1 MAYTSDWLVL
11 ESSYDYYDLVGFYKD
26 MTLGQALSQIPG
38 NGESYEIYDMKVFL
52 NKQPQGKERK
62 FDFEIMTENGD
73 DINLNNVEFVN
84 DFIAHNVEVT
94 SNVNGV
100 GRVRVLDE
108 VETIMSKL
116 TKMELEALKKHIA
129 EGNE

>member
-1 MAYTSDWLVL
+1 MAYISNWLVI
-11 ESSYDYYDLVGFYKD
+11 EGSYDYFDVIGFYKD
-26 MTLGQALSQIPG
+26 MTLGQALSRIPG
-38 NGESYEIYDMKVFL
+38 NGESYEIYDMKEFI

-73 DINLNNVEFVN
+73 DINLNDVEFVQ
-84 DFIAHNVEVT
+84 DFIAHNVEVN
-94 SNVNGV
+94 SSVNGV

-129 EGNE
+129 EGNV